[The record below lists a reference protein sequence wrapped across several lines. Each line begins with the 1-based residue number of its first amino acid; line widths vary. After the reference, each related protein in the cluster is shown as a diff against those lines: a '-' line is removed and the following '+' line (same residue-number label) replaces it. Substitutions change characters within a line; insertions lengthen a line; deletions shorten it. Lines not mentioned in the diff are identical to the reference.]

1 MLTRKLRNPIES
13 ARTGSYSYR
22 DSGVDVDAAANLVR
36 SIRPVVAKTGRPGAD
51 TTLGGFGAVFDLSK
65 IRQRDPLLVAA
76 ADGVGTKLMVAT
88 EIGMHDRIGIDLVA
102 MCVNDLVVQGA
113 EPLFFLDYFATGRL
127 SAEKTQAIIDSIAI
141 GCQQAGCALIG
152 GETAEM
158 PGFYRNDEYDIAGFA
173 VGVVERESLLPKRND
188 IAVGDVLLGLASNGV
203 HANGFSLVRQ
213 LVQDRGA
220 RYDAPPPFES
230 ESHTLGEALL
240 QPSRIYVKSVLAT
253 LPGDIKALAHITGG
267 GMIDNVPRVLP
278 DNLTV
283 RIELGQWTVPPVFGW
298 IAGDGDVNH
307 REMLRTFNCGIGM
320 VAIVSPDA
328 ADNAIEKFKAAGE
341 EVYRL
346 GKVEES
352 LSSTDP
358 AVLIEDELKLG

>member
-1 MLTRKLRNPIES
+1 MLARKLRKPIES

-51 TTLGGFGAVFDLSK
+51 TTLGGFGAVFDLAK

-127 SAEKTQAIIDSIAI
+127 TAEKTQAIIDSIAF

-173 VGVVERESLLPKRND
+173 VGVVERERLLPKRND

-203 HANGFSLVRQ
+203 HANGFSLVRR
-213 LVQDRGA
+213 LVRDRGL
-220 RYDAPPPFES
+220 RYDDPPPFES
-230 ESHTLGEALL
+230 QGRTLGEALL
-240 QPSRIYVKSVLAT
+240 EPSRIYVDSVLAA
-253 LPGDIKALAHITGG
+253 LKGDIKALAHITGG

-278 DNLTV
+278 DELAV
-283 RIELGQWTVPPVFGW
+283 RIQLEQWRAPPVFEW
-298 IAGDGDVNH
+298 IAGDGDVDQ

-320 VAIVSPDA
+320 VAVVEPSA
-328 ADNAIEKFKAAGE
+328 ADDATKDFEAAGE
-341 EVYRL
+341 TVYRL
-346 GKVEES
+346 GKVEARPDGADLGVFTEGK
-352 LSSTDP
+352 
-358 AVLIEDELKLG
+358 LKLR